1 MGGEFE
7 VPPTLM
13 DQPQEPLHMTPS
25 LTRGVE
31 VIRETMLTLPQS
43 PGVYRMLG
51 EADRVLYVGKAKS
64 LKKRVVS
71 YTQTDKLPNR
81 LKRMVAQ
88 TMRMEIVVT
97 RTETEALLLEC
108 NLIKQLRPTYNILLK
123 DDKAFPYIFMTDHP
137 FPKFIK
143 YRGKRDEK
151 GVYFGPFASAA
162 AVDDM
167 LLNLQKVF
175 YVRNCGD
182 EVFKN
187 RKRPCLQYF
196 IKRCSAPCVGYTK
209 RAGYHESVKHA
220 RDFLKGK
227 NADVQHYLSSKM
239 QDASNDQR
247 YEEAAQYRDRL
258 KLLQHIQTH
267 QRINVPDIVNADIMA
282 IAEHGGKVCVQVF
295 FYRYGSNYGTESFF
309 LEHSSEE
316 ITENLSA
323 FLKQF
328 YGYREPPE
336 LVLLNMVPDDFE
348 AIKDAF
354 THQYSKK
361 IEWTIP
367 KMGPKADLV
376 RDALMNA
383 QKAIQRNLLQK
394 THFKDLFQDIAVTFS
409 LNEVPKRIE
418 IYDNSHLFGRHA
430 YGVMVVATPEGLE
443 KKSYRKFLIQ
453 NPGQKGVGGDDYAM
467 MREVMMRRFSHKEE
481 GWTFPDLLLIDGG
494 LGQVNAVKEILI
506 AQNLIIPVVG
516 IAKGAERHAGRETFI
531 VEGVEPFQLPPQ
543 SKTLHLLQ
551 RLRDEAH
558 RFGITSHRKK
568 REKSLKQSMLDA
580 IPGIGP
586 KRKKALLLHF
596 GSPQHVARA
605 ALEDLLN
612 VEGIDKS
619 VAKKIHAYFHEAS

>member
-1 MGGEFE
+1 MERTQTSPHLPSFLHHGVTVIIE
-7 VPPTLM
+7 TLK
-13 DQPQEPLHMTPS
+13 
-25 LTRGVE
+25 
-31 VIRETMLTLPQS
+31 TLPHS

-51 EADRVLYVGKAKS
+51 EDDKVLYVGKAKS
-64 LKKRVVS
+64 LKKRIVS

-88 TMRMEIVVT
+88 TVRMEIVVT

-123 DDKAFPYIFMTDHP
+123 DDKAFPYIFITNHP

-151 GVYFGPFASAA
+151 GVYFGPFASAL
-162 AVDDM
+162 AVDEM

-196 IKRCSAPCVGYTK
+196 IKRCSAPCVGYMNRT
-209 RAGYHESVKHA
+209 GYNESVKQA
-220 RDFLKGK
+220 SDFLKGK

-239 QDASNDQR
+239 QDASAMQK

-267 QRINVPDIVNADIMA
+267 QRINIPDIVNADIMA
-282 IAEHGGKVCVQVF
+282 IAAEGGKVCIQIF
-295 FYRYGSNYGTESFF
+295 FYRFGSNYGTESFF
-309 LEHSSEE
+309 LEHTSED
-316 ITENLSA
+316 IAENLSA

-328 YGYREPPE
+328 YTYREPPE

-354 THQYSKK
+354 AKQYEKK
-361 IEWTIP
+361 IHWTVP
-367 KMGPKADLV
+367 KWGPKADLV
-376 RDALMNA
+376 KDALMNA

-394 THFKDLFQDIAVTFS
+394 AQFKDLFHDIAHTFS
-409 LNEVPKRIE
+409 LPHPPQRIE

-430 YGVMVVATPEGLE
+430 YGVMVVATPDGLD
-443 KKSYRKFLIQ
+443 KKAYRKFLIQ
-453 NPGQKGVGGDDYAM
+453 HPGQRGTGGDDYAM
-467 MREVMMRRFSHKEE
+467 MREVMTRRFHHTGE

-494 LGQVNAVKEILI
+494 LGQVNAVKEVLTS
-506 AQNLIIPVVG
+506 QNIHIPIVG
-516 IAKGAERHAGRETFI
+516 IAKGEERNAGRETFI
-531 VEGVEPFQLPPQ
+531 VEGMDPFQLPPQ

-568 REKSLKQSMLDA
+568 REKSLKQSTLDD

-596 GSPQHVARA
+596 GSAQHVAKA
-605 ALEDLLN
+605 ALEDLFN
-612 VEGIDKS
+612 VEGIDKN

>member
-1 MGGEFE
+1 
-7 VPPTLM
+7 M
-13 DQPQEPLHMTPS
+13 DSKVDLSSSAHLPSS
-25 LTRGVE
+25 LTKGVE
-31 VIRETMLTLPQS
+31 VIRETLLTLPQS

-51 EADRVLYVGKAKS
+51 DGDKVLYVGKAKS
-64 LKKRVVS
+64 LKKRVVN
-71 YTQTDKLPNR
+71 YTQIDKLPNR
-81 LKRMVAQ
+81 LKRMVSQ
-88 TMRMEIVVT
+88 TVRMEIVVT

-151 GVYFGPFASAA
+151 GRYFGPFASAL
-162 AVDDM
+162 AVDET

-196 IKRCSAPCVGYTK
+196 IKRCSAPCVGYIN
-209 RAGYHESVKHA
+209 RAGYNESVKQA
-220 RDFLKGK
+220 SDFLKGK
-227 NADVQHYLSSKM
+227 NADVQQYLSSKM
-239 QDASNDQR
+239 QTASDDQR

-258 KLLQHIQTH
+258 KLLQHIHTH
-267 QRINVPDIVNADIMA
+267 QRINVPDIVNADVLA
-282 IAEHGGKVCVQVF
+282 IVQEGGKVCVQVF

-309 LEHSSEE
+309 LEHSSED
-316 ITENLSA
+316 ISENLSA

-336 LVLLNMVPDDFE
+336 LVLLNAVPEDF
-348 AIKDAF
+348 ASIKDAF
-354 THQYSKK
+354 ANQYAKK
-361 IEWTIP
+361 IEWSIP
-367 KMGPKADLV
+367 KLGAKADLIK
-376 RDALMNA
+376 DALMNA
-383 QKAIQRNLLQK
+383 EKSIQRSLLQK
-394 THFKDLFQDIAVTFS
+394 AHFKDLFNDIAVTFS
-409 LNEVPKRIE
+409 LKEAPKRIE
-418 IYDNSHLFGRHA
+418 IYDNSHLLGRHA
-430 YGVMVVATPEGLE
+430 YGVMVVATSDGFE

-453 NPGQKGVGGDDYAM
+453 NPGQKGVGGDDFAM
-467 MREVMMRRFSHKEE
+467 MREVMMRRFNHTGE
-481 GWTFPDLLLIDGG
+481 GWVFPDLLLIDGG
-494 LGQVNAVKEILI
+494 LGHVNAVKDILTE
-506 AQNLIIPVVG
+506 QNIHIPVVG
-516 IAKGAERHAGRETFI
+516 IAKGEDRNAGRETFI
-531 VEGVEPFQLPPQ
+531 VEGKAPFQLPSH

-568 REKSLKQSMLDA
+568 REKSLKQSTLDD

-596 GSPQHVARA
+596 GSPKHVAQA

-619 VAKKIHAYFHEAS
+619 VAKKIYAYFHEAS